1 MDLNLKNKTAFIS
14 GSTSGIGYTT
24 AKILLQEGMKVYIN
38 GRSQKNLKKSLDQL
52 KKDVKGANVYGI
64 KADFLDQKDVHKIV
78 NKLQEVDVLIN
89 NVGIYTSKSF
99 FETGIEIWEDQFYVN
114 IMSGV
119 TLCKHY
125 LKGMINR
132 NWGRIIFISSE
143 CSYIVPSDMISYS
156 ATKSA
161 IHAVSR
167 GISNMTKGT
176 GVTSNVIVPGSTLSK
191 GAEKFI
197 SEKAKS
203 ENKSAREIET
213 NFFRNERQ
221 NSLLE
226 RFATTEEVANTI
238 AYLCSPNSSAT
249 NGSVIKVDGGSSGGI
264 F

>member
-1 MDLNLKNKTAFIS
+1 
-14 GSTSGIGYTT
+14 
-24 AKILLQEGMKVYIN
+24 
-38 GRSQKNLKKSLDQL
+38 
-52 KKDVKGANVYGI
+52 
-64 KADFLDQKDVHKIV
+64 
-78 NKLQEVDVLIN
+78 
-89 NVGIYTSKSF
+89 
-99 FETGIEIWEDQFYVN
+99 
-114 IMSGV
+114 
-119 TLCKHY
+119 
-125 LKGMINR
+125 MINR

-221 NSLLE
+221 NLYLSVLPLLK
-226 RFATTEEVANTI
+226 R
-238 AYLCSPNSSAT
+238 
-249 NGSVIKVDGGSSGGI
+249 
-264 F
+264 

>member
-1 MDLNLKNKTAFIS
+1 MDLKLKDKTAFIS

-24 AKILLQEGMKVYIN
+24 AKILLQEGMTVYIN
-38 GRSQKNLKKSLDQL
+38 GRSDDNIKRSIDQL
-52 KKDVKGANVYGI
+52 KKDVHGAKIFGI
-64 KADFLDQKDVHKIV
+64 RANFLHQKDVYQILS
-78 NKLQEVDVLIN
+78 KLEEVDVLIN

-99 FETGIEIWEDQFYVN
+99 FDTDIETWENQFHVN

-119 TLCKHY
+119 TLSKHY
-125 LKGMINR
+125 LNGMIKR

-143 CSYIVPSDMISYS
+143 CSYIVPSDMISYG

-167 GISNMTKGT
+167 GISNLTRGT
-176 GVTSNVIVPGSTLSK
+176 RVTSNVVVPGSTLSK

-197 SEKAKS
+197 LEKAKS
-203 ENKSAREIET
+203 ENITIKDVED
-213 NFFRNERQ
+213 NFFKNERQ
-221 NSLLE
+221 NSLLG
-226 RFATTEEVANTI
+226 RFTTTEEVAKTI
-238 AYLCSPNSSAT
+238 AYLCSPHSSAT

>member
-38 GRSQKNLKKSLDQL
+38 GRSQKNLKKSLYQL

-78 NKLQEVDVLIN
+78 NKLEEVDVLIN

-132 NWGRIIFISSE
+132 KPKTSVTKPGIINNKAPKAIDAPEIIS
-143 CSYIVPSDMISYS
+143 
-156 ATKSA
+156 
-161 IHAVSR
+161 
-167 GISNMTKGT
+167 
-176 GVTSNVIVPGSTLSK
+176 
-191 GAEKFI
+191 
-197 SEKAKS
+197 
-203 ENKSAREIET
+203 
-213 NFFRNERQ
+213 
-221 NSLLE
+221 
-226 RFATTEEVANTI
+226 
-238 AYLCSPNSSAT
+238 
-249 NGSVIKVDGGSSGGI
+249 
-264 F
+264 

>member
-1 MDLNLKNKTAFIS
+1 
-14 GSTSGIGYTT
+14 
-24 AKILLQEGMKVYIN
+24 
-38 GRSQKNLKKSLDQL
+38 
-52 KKDVKGANVYGI
+52 
-64 KADFLDQKDVHKIV
+64 
-78 NKLQEVDVLIN
+78 
-89 NVGIYTSKSF
+89 
-99 FETGIEIWEDQFYVN
+99 
-114 IMSGV
+114 
-119 TLCKHY
+119 
-125 LKGMINR
+125 
-132 NWGRIIFISSE
+132 
-143 CSYIVPSDMISYS
+143 MISYS

-167 GISNMTKGT
+167 GISYDKRYWCNIKC
-176 GVTSNVIVPGSTLSK
+176 NVPGSTLSK